1 MTRSEA
7 QKLIADIV
15 KLRESVTDA
24 QASLAVSVYPTLKQD
39 GSLVKSGTRINHNG
53 TIIKVAVDL
62 YDTETNSPENAPT
75 LWETLN
81 YKDGYRI
88 IPEVITVG
96 TAFSKGELGWWNDEL
111 YESLVDSN
119 IYTPDQYAQ
128 NWSKQHSI
136 DE

>member
-15 KLRESVTDA
+15 KLREAATDT

-39 GSLVKSGTRINHNG
+39 GSLIKSGTRINHNG
-53 TIIKVAVDL
+53 TIIRAAVDL
-62 YDTETNSPENAPT
+62 YDTETNSPENAST

-119 IYTPDQYAQ
+119 VYTPDQYAP
-128 NWSKQHSI
+128 NWSKQ
-136 DE
+136 

>member
-15 KLRESVTDA
+15 KLREAATDT
-24 QASLAVSVYPTLKQD
+24 QASLTVSVYPTLKQD
-39 GSLVKSGTRINHNG
+39 GSLIKSGARINHNG
-53 TIIKVAVDL
+53 TIIRAAVDL

-75 LWETLN
+75 LWEALN
-81 YKDGYRI
+81 YKEGYRI

-96 TAFSKGELGWWNDEL
+96 TAFSKGELGWWNNEL

-119 IYTPDQYAQ
+119 VYTPDQYAP
-128 NWSKQHSI
+128 NWSKQ
-136 DE
+136 

>member
-7 QKLIADIV
+7 EKLIADIV

-39 GSLVKSGTRINHNG
+39 GSLIKFSTRINHNG
-53 TIIKVAVDL
+53 TIIRAAVDL

-75 LWETLN
+75 LWEALN
-81 YKDGYRI
+81 YKEGYRI

-119 IYTPDQYAQ
+119 VYTPNQYAP
-128 NWSKQHSI
+128 NWSKQ
-136 DE
+136 

>member
-15 KLRESVTDA
+15 KLRESATDA
-24 QASLAVSVYPTLKQD
+24 QASLSVSVYPTLKQD
-39 GSLVKSGTRINHNG
+39 GSLIKSGTRINYNG
-53 TIIKVAVDL
+53 MIIRAAVDL
-62 YDTETNSPENAPT
+62 YDTETNSPENATT

-96 TAFSKGELGWWNDEL
+96 TAFSKGELGWWNNEL

-119 IYTPDQYAQ
+119 VYTPDQYAPY
-128 NWSKQHSI
+128 WSKQ
-136 DE
+136 

>member
-15 KLRESVTDA
+15 KLRESATDA
-24 QASLAVSVYPTLKQD
+24 QASSAMRVYPTLKQD
-39 GSLVKSGTRINHNG
+39 GSLIKYGTRINYNG
-53 TIIKVAVDL
+53 TIIRAAVDL

-75 LWETLN
+75 LWEELN

-119 IYTPDQYAQ
+119 VYTPSQYAL
-128 NWSKQHSI
+128 NWSKQ
-136 DE
+136 

>member
-15 KLRESVTDA
+15 KLRESATDA

-39 GSLVKSGTRINHNG
+39 GSLIKVGTRINHNG
-53 TIIKVAVDL
+53 TIIRAAVDL

-119 IYTPDQYAQ
+119 VYTPAQYAP
-128 NWSKQHSI
+128 NWSKQ
-136 DE
+136 

>member
-1 MTRSEA
+1 MTRSEE

-15 KLRESVTDA
+15 KLRESATDA
-24 QASLAVSVYPTLKQD
+24 QASSAVSVYPTLKQD
-39 GSLVKSGTRINHNG
+39 GSLIKSGTRINHNG
-53 TIIKVAVDL
+53 TIIRAAVDL
-62 YDTETNSPENAPT
+62 YDTETNSPENAPV

-119 IYTPDQYAQ
+119 VYTPAQYAP
-128 NWSKQHSI
+128 NWSKQ
-136 DE
+136 

>member
-15 KLRESVTDA
+15 KLREAATDT

-39 GSLVKSGTRINHNG
+39 GSLIKSGTRINHNG
-53 TIIKVAVDL
+53 RIIRAAVDL

-75 LWETLN
+75 LWEALN

-96 TAFSKGELGWWNDEL
+96 TAFSKGELGWWNGEL
-111 YESLVDSN
+111 YESLVNSN
-119 IYTPDQYAQ
+119 VYTPDQYAP
-128 NWSKQHSI
+128 NWSKQ
-136 DE
+136 

>member
-15 KLRESVTDA
+15 KLREAATDA
-24 QASLAVSVYPTLKQD
+24 QASLTVSVYPTLKQD
-39 GSLVKSGTRINHNG
+39 GSLIKSGTRINHNG
-53 TIIKVAVDL
+53 MIIRAAVDL

-75 LWETLN
+75 LWEALN
-81 YKDGYRI
+81 YKEGYRI

-111 YESLVDSN
+111 YKSLVDSN
-119 IYTPDQYAQ
+119 VYTPDQYAP
-128 NWSKQHSI
+128 NWSKQ
-136 DE
+136 

>member
-15 KLRESVTDA
+15 KLREAATDA
-24 QASLAVSVYPTLKQD
+24 QASLTVSVYPTLKQD
-39 GSLVKSGTRINHNG
+39 DSLIKSGTRINHNG
-53 TIIKVAVDL
+53 MIIRAAVDL

-75 LWETLN
+75 LWEALN
-81 YKDGYRI
+81 YKYGYRI

-119 IYTPDQYAQ
+119 VYTPDQYAP
-128 NWSKQHSI
+128 NWSKQ
-136 DE
+136 

>member
-15 KLRESVTDA
+15 KLREAATDA
-24 QASLAVSVYPTLKQD
+24 QASLIVSVYPTLKQD
-39 GSLVKSGTRINHNG
+39 GSLIKSGTRINHNG
-53 TIIKVAVDL
+53 TIIRTAVDL

-81 YKDGYRI
+81 YKDGYRT

-119 IYTPDQYAQ
+119 VYTPDQYAP
-128 NWSKQHSI
+128 NWSKQ
-136 DE
+136 

>member
-15 KLRESVTDA
+15 KLRESATDA

-39 GSLVKSGTRINHNG
+39 GSLIKSGTRINHNG
-53 TIIKVAVDL
+53 TIIRAAVDL
-62 YDTETNSPENAPT
+62 YDTETNSPKNAPT

-81 YKDGYRI
+81 YKEGYRI

-96 TAFSKGELGWWNDEL
+96 TAFSKGERGWSNDEL

-119 IYTPDQYAQ
+119 VYAPDQYAP
-128 NWSKQHSI
+128 NWSKKVVAKL
-136 DE
+136 

>member
-15 KLRESVTDA
+15 KLRESATDA
-24 QASLAVSVYPTLKQD
+24 QASSAVSVYPTLKQD
-39 GSLVKSGTRINHNG
+39 GSLIKSGTRINYNS
-53 TIIKVAVDL
+53 TIIRAAVDL
-62 YDTETNSPENAPT
+62 YDTETNSPENAPV

-119 IYTPDQYAQ
+119 VYTPAQYAP
-128 NWSKQHSI
+128 NWSKQ
-136 DE
+136 

>member
-15 KLRESVTDA
+15 KLREFATDA

-39 GSLVKSGTRINHNG
+39 GSLIKSGTRINHNG
-53 TIIKVAVDL
+53 MIIRAAVDL

-111 YESLVDSN
+111 YKSLVDSN
-119 IYTPDQYAQ
+119 VYTPDQYAP
-128 NWSKQHSI
+128 NWSKQ
-136 DE
+136 

>member
-15 KLRESVTDA
+15 KLRESATDA
-24 QASLAVSVYPTLKQD
+24 QASLAASVYPTLKQD
-39 GSLVKSGTRINHNG
+39 GSLIKCGTRINHNG
-53 TIIKVAVDL
+53 TIIRAAVDL

-81 YKDGYRI
+81 YKEGYRI

-111 YESLVDSN
+111 YKSLVDSN
-119 IYTPDQYAQ
+119 VYTPDQYAP
-128 NWSKQHSI
+128 NWSKQ
-136 DE
+136 

>member
-15 KLRESVTDA
+15 KLRETATDA

-39 GSLVKSGTRINHNG
+39 GSLIKVGTRINHNG
-53 TIIKVAVDL
+53 TIIRAAVDL

-111 YESLVDSN
+111 YKSLVDSN
-119 IYTPDQYAQ
+119 VYTPDQYAP
-128 NWSKQHSI
+128 NWSKQ
-136 DE
+136 

>member
-15 KLRESVTDA
+15 KLRESATDA
-24 QASLAVSVYPTLKQD
+24 QASLTVSVYPTLKQD
-39 GSLVKSGTRINHNG
+39 GSLIKSGTRINHNG
-53 TIIKVAVDL
+53 MIIRAAVDL

-119 IYTPDQYAQ
+119 VYTPDQYAP
-128 NWSKQHSI
+128 NWSKQ
-136 DE
+136 

>member
-15 KLRESVTDA
+15 KLRKSATDA
-24 QASLAVSVYPTLKQD
+24 QASSAVSVYPTLKQD
-39 GSLVKSGTRINHNG
+39 GSLIKSGTRINYNG
-53 TIIKVAVDL
+53 TIIRAAVDL
-62 YDTETNSPENAPT
+62 YDTETNSPENAPV

-119 IYTPDQYAQ
+119 VYTPAQYAP
-128 NWSKQHSI
+128 NWSKQ
-136 DE
+136 

>member
-15 KLRESVTDA
+15 KLRESATDA
-24 QASLAVSVYPTLKQD
+24 QASSAVSVYPTLKQD
-39 GSLVKSGTRINHNG
+39 GSLIKSGTRINYNG
-53 TIIKVAVDL
+53 TIIRAAVDL
-62 YDTETNSPENAPT
+62 YDTETNSPENAPV

-119 IYTPDQYAQ
+119 VYTPDQYAPY
-128 NWSKQHSI
+128 WSKQ
-136 DE
+136 

>member
-15 KLRESVTDA
+15 KLRKSATDA
-24 QASLAVSVYPTLKQD
+24 QASSAVSIYPTLKQD
-39 GSLVKSGTRINHNG
+39 GSLIKSGTRINYNG
-53 TIIKVAVDL
+53 TIIKAAVDL
-62 YDTETNSPENAPT
+62 YDTETNSPENAPV

-119 IYTPDQYAQ
+119 VYTPAQYAP
-128 NWSKQHSI
+128 NWSKQ
-136 DE
+136 

>member
-7 QKLIADIV
+7 KKLIADIV
-15 KLRESVTDA
+15 KLRESATDA
-24 QASLAVSVYPTLKQD
+24 QASSAVSVYPTLKQD
-39 GSLVKSGTRINHNG
+39 GSLIKSGTRINYNG
-53 TIIKVAVDL
+53 TIIRAAVDL
-62 YDTETNSPENAPT
+62 YDTETNSPENAPV

-119 IYTPDQYAQ
+119 VYTPAQYAP
-128 NWSKQHSI
+128 NWSKQ
-136 DE
+136 

>member
-7 QKLIADIV
+7 QKLVADIV
-15 KLRESVTDA
+15 KLREAATDA
-24 QASLAVSVYPTLKQD
+24 QASLTVSVYPTLKQD
-39 GSLVKSGTRINHNG
+39 SSLIKSGTRINHNG
-53 TIIKVAVDL
+53 MIIRAAVDL

-81 YKDGYRI
+81 YKDGYRTL
-88 IPEVITVG
+88 PEVITVG

-119 IYTPDQYAQ
+119 VYTPDQYFTNCSTQ
-128 NWSKQHSI
+128 
-136 DE
+136 

>member
-15 KLRESVTDA
+15 KLRESATDA
-24 QASLAVSVYPTLKQD
+24 QASLAASVYPTLKQD
-39 GSLVKSGTRINHNG
+39 GSLIKSGTRINYNG
-53 TIIKVAVDL
+53 TIIRAAVDL
-62 YDTETNSPENAPT
+62 YDTETNSPENAPV
-75 LWETLN
+75 LWETLS

-119 IYTPDQYAQ
+119 VYTPAQYAP
-128 NWSKQHSI
+128 NWSKQ
-136 DE
+136 

>member
-15 KLRESVTDA
+15 KLRESATDA
-24 QASLAVSVYPTLKQD
+24 QASSAVSVYPTLKQD
-39 GSLVKSGTRINHNG
+39 GSLIKSGTRINYNG
-53 TIIKVAVDL
+53 TIIRAAVDL
-62 YDTETNSPENAPT
+62 YDTETNSPENAPV

-119 IYTPDQYAQ
+119 VYTPAQYAP
-128 NWSKQHSI
+128 NWSKQ
-136 DE
+136 

>member
-1 MTRSEA
+1 MSYIETARKLRAIIETACESLSDKTASEA
-7 QKLIADIV
+7 VELFP
-15 KLRESVTDA
+15 R
-24 QASLAVSVYPTLKQD
+24 LKQD
-39 GSLVKSGTRINHNG
+39 NSLIKSGTRINHNG
-53 TIIKVAVDL
+53 TIIKSAVDL

-96 TAFSKGELGWWNDEL
+96 TAFSKDELGWWNDEL

-119 IYTPDQYAQ
+119 VYTPDQYAQ
-128 NWSKQHSI
+128 NWSKK
-136 DE
+136 

>member
-15 KLRESVTDA
+15 KLRESATDA
-24 QASLAVSVYPTLKQD
+24 QASSAVSVYPTLKQD
-39 GSLVKSGTRINHNG
+39 GSLIKSGTRINHNG
-53 TIIKVAVDL
+53 TIIRAAVDL
-62 YDTETNSPENAPT
+62 YDTETNSPENAPV

-88 IPEVITVG
+88 IPGVITVG

-119 IYTPDQYAQ
+119 VYTPDQYAP
-128 NWSKQHSI
+128 NWSKQFK
-136 DE
+136 

>member
-1 MTRSEA
+1 MIRSEA
-7 QKLIADIV
+7 ENLIADIV
-15 KLRESVTDA
+15 KLREFVTDA

-39 GSLVKSGTRINHNG
+39 GSLIKFGTRINHNG
-53 TIIKVAVDL
+53 TIIRAAVDL

-81 YKDGYRI
+81 YKEGYRI

-119 IYTPDQYAQ
+119 VYTPNQYAP
-128 NWSKQHSI
+128 NWYKQ
-136 DE
+136 

>member
-15 KLRESVTDA
+15 KLRESATDA
-24 QASLAVSVYPTLKQD
+24 QASSAVSVYPTLKQD
-39 GSLVKSGTRINHNG
+39 GSLIKSGTRINYNG
-53 TIIKVAVDL
+53 TIIRAAVDL

-96 TAFSKGELGWWNDEL
+96 TAFSKGELGWWKDEL
-111 YESLVDSN
+111 YKSLVDSN
-119 IYTPDQYAQ
+119 VYTPSQYAP
-128 NWSKQHSI
+128 NWSKQ
-136 DE
+136 

>member
-7 QKLIADIV
+7 QKLITDIV
-15 KLRESVTDA
+15 KLREDATDA

-39 GSLVKSGTRINHNG
+39 GSLIKSGTRINHNG
-53 TIIKVAVDL
+53 MIIRAAVDL

-111 YESLVDSN
+111 YESLVNSN
-119 IYTPDQYAQ
+119 VYTPDQYAP
-128 NWSKQHSI
+128 NWSKQ
-136 DE
+136 

>member
-15 KLRESVTDA
+15 KLRESATDA
-24 QASLAVSVYPTLKQD
+24 QASSTVSIYPTLKQD
-39 GSLVKSGTRINHNG
+39 GSLIKSGTRINYNG
-53 TIIKVAVDL
+53 TIIRAAVDL
-62 YDTETNSPENAPT
+62 YDTETNSPENAPV

-111 YESLVDSN
+111 YGSLVDSN
-119 IYTPDQYAQ
+119 VYTPAQYAP
-128 NWSKQHSI
+128 NWSKQ
-136 DE
+136 

>member
-15 KLRESVTDA
+15 KLRESATDA
-24 QASLAVSVYPTLKQD
+24 QASSAVSVYPTLKQD
-39 GSLVKSGTRINHNG
+39 GSLIKSGTRINHNG
-53 TIIKVAVDL
+53 TIIRAAVDL
-62 YDTETNSPENAPT
+62 YDTETNSPENAPV

-111 YESLVDSN
+111 YKSLVDSN
-119 IYTPDQYAQ
+119 VYTPAQYAP
-128 NWSKQHSI
+128 NWSKQ
-136 DE
+136 

>member
-15 KLRESVTDA
+15 KLREAATDA
-24 QASLAVSVYPTLKQD
+24 QASLTVSVYPTLKQD
-39 GSLVKSGTRINHNG
+39 GSLIKSGTRINHNG
-53 TIIKVAVDL
+53 MIIRAAVDL

-75 LWETLN
+75 LWEVLN

-119 IYTPDQYAQ
+119 VYTPDQYAP
-128 NWSKQHSI
+128 NWSKQ
-136 DE
+136 

>member
-15 KLRESVTDA
+15 KLREAATDA
-24 QASLAVSVYPTLKQD
+24 QASLIVSVYPTLKQD
-39 GSLVKSGTRINHNG
+39 GSLIKSGTRINHNG
-53 TIIKVAVDL
+53 MIIRAAVDL

-75 LWETLN
+75 LWEALN
-81 YKDGYRI
+81 YKEGYRI

-96 TAFSKGELGWWNDEL
+96 TAFSKGELGWWNNEL

-119 IYTPDQYAQ
+119 VYTPDQYAP
-128 NWSKQHSI
+128 NWSKQ
-136 DE
+136 

>member
-39 GSLVKSGTRINHNG
+39 GSLIKSGTRINYNG
-53 TIIKVAVDL
+53 TIIRAAVDL

-96 TAFSKGELGWWNDEL
+96 TAFSKGELGWWNNEL

-119 IYTPDQYAQ
+119 VYTPDQYAPY
-128 NWSKQHSI
+128 WSKQ
-136 DE
+136 

>member
-7 QKLIADIV
+7 QKLITDIV
-15 KLRESVTDA
+15 KLREAATDA

-39 GSLVKSGTRINHNG
+39 GSLIKSGIRINHNG
-53 TIIKVAVDL
+53 MIIRAAVDL

-96 TAFSKGELGWWNDEL
+96 TAFSKGELGWWNGEL
-111 YESLVDSN
+111 YESLVNSN
-119 IYTPDQYAQ
+119 VYTPDQYAP
-128 NWSKQHSI
+128 NWSKQ
-136 DE
+136 

>member
-15 KLRESVTDA
+15 KLREAATDA
-24 QASLAVSVYPTLKQD
+24 QASLTVSVYPTLKQD
-39 GSLVKSGTRINHNG
+39 GSLIKSGTRINYNG
-53 TIIKVAVDL
+53 MIIRAAVDL

-88 IPEVITVG
+88 IPEVLTLG

-119 IYTPDQYAQ
+119 VYTPDQYAL
-128 NWSKQHSI
+128 NWSKQ
-136 DE
+136 